1 MLKHL
6 LYSQDNIEMTFC
18 LVFIIWFIILLI
30 VRKKVGN
37 NPAKAKA
44 WKCLCLVPLAAAIVH
59 FFVFSFGDA
68 VLPLLEEYGFIY
80 ASAVLTALLPLFFI
94 KKSAKPVKI
103 FGAVV
108 IGAAGVGQL
117 LEQGFE
123 ERIHFTVRLF

>member
-6 LYSQDNIEMTFC
+6 LYSQDNIKMTFC

-44 WKCLCLVPLAAAIVH
+44 WKCLCLVPLAAAIIH

-80 ASAVLTALLPLFFI
+80 ASAVLTALLPLFF
-94 KKSAKPVKI
+94 
-103 FGAVV
+103 
-108 IGAAGVGQL
+108 GV
-117 LEQGFE
+117 EF
-123 ERIHFTVRLF
+123 